1 MSLPEMT
8 IIGNLTRDPE
18 LRTTGNGNTVVNF
31 TIAASKSRLNEQT
44 NQWEQTSTLFLNCS
58 AWDGRTSSLASNI
71 AHSLAKGMRV
81 IARGEVSQ
89 HSYQATDGTNRT
101 VVEMQV
107 SEIGPALSRATAQVQ
122 RMQSGQQGFQPQ
134 GGFQQQGNG
143 WGAPPQQ
150 QAQAAQ
156 SPVSDPWS
164 NPPDNQDRYRAF
176 KGFGSTVDDPITE
189 PEF

>member
-58 AWDGRTSSLASNI
+58 AWDGRNSSLASNI

-89 HSYQATDGTNRT
+89 RSYQANDGTQRT

-122 RMQSGQQGFQPQ
+122 RMQNSQQ
-134 GGFQQQGNG
+134 GFQQQGNG
-143 WGAPPQQ
+143 WGAPQQ
-150 QAQAAQ
+150 QAQQSQAAQ
-156 SPVSDPWS
+156 APVSDPWS
-164 NPPDNQDRYRAF
+164 TPPDNQYT
-176 KGFGSTVDDPITE
+176 GFGESSGE